1 MQQMSGTLINLAV
14 YLALVVL
21 GAALGSRPALRSRPM
36 KELLWQYYFYLEA
49 EGDIHTR
56 QGEDML
62 RALSVFCDRL
72 RLVGCY
78 TRR

>member
-1 MQQMSGTLINLAV
+1 MVGHYGFNMQT
-14 YLALVVL
+14 
-21 GAALGSRPALRSRPM
+21 LRSRPM